1 MMKSLRLFV
10 LLICLP
16 IAGFASNLIQVNN
29 HIVHSPNDHRAY
41 RSITLPNQL
50 QVLLISDPSADKEA
64 AAMDVK
70 VGSTSDPLGYE
81 GLAHFLE
88 HMLFLGTKK
97 YPDPASYQTFISQHG
112 GNHNAFTGE
121 EETNFFFDI
130 QKGDLKPALDRFSQQ
145 FISPTFTKKYVDR
158 ERNAVNSE
166 YSTHLKEDAQRYFSV
181 IKATLNE
188 KNPYHRFAIGNLTTL
203 SDKPDEKLRDRLITF
218 YKNHYSANLM
228 KLVILGREP
237 LDTLQKWAT
246 EMFSAVPN
254 RHLKAPHWTAPLF
267 AKDALPELV
276 QYKPIMNRR
285 SLNLSFPIPSTR
297 PYYKSKPTYYLSN
310 LIGHEGKGS
319 LLSYLKKEGL
329 ADALSAGGGFNTLS
343 GDTFDINIALT
354 EKGLAQWK
362 KVMQDTFEYLHL
374 LKTTPFK
381 KVYFDESKTMMNL
394 DFRFAE
400 KQEAIHYVS
409 QLASEM
415 QYYPVKDAV
424 AQGYMLDKFKPDLY
438 KQYLSYMNPKNVQVS
453 LVSPDAMTTQTT
465 DWYQARYSQQKM
477 PASDFPDF
485 SVATSK
491 KFHLPVKNDFI
502 PDNTHILA
510 LKSQSKPTRIEQSPG
525 FTAWYLPY
533 TKFDT
538 PKADIFINIRSPG
551 SNGNVKEAMLTQLY
565 AMMINDKMD
574 EFGYPASLAGL
585 SYQIY
590 KHIRGIS
597 VKIGGWSDKQ
607 DVLLSKVM
615 SELKD
620 THFSQERFNI
630 FKEQMIRSLHNAL
643 QSKPYQQTNSEL
655 ASLMI
660 LPGWSIQER
669 LKALESVQFT
679 DLVPFQKQFFDKI
692 QVVTLSTGNLSLAS
706 ALGINELVKVWLKP
720 REHATTVP
728 RGTILNLHDADKWI
742 KTLKIDHPDSGYLL
756 YLQGRNKS
764 IQEQARYMLLAQILS
779 PAYYENIRTENQLG
793 YIVFASDFSMLDM
806 PALGL
811 TVESP
816 NSTPERIQQKSV
828 SFLKAFSAKLKKMKS
843 KTFADNKSAVISQLT
858 QKPNELRQLSN
869 RLWLDI
875 DRNQFNFN
883 TREQLV
889 NAVKHLKQKDFVS
902 FYNQQI
908 VPLKRAL
915 LIESTGS
922 HAQSPKKDSKEAKLD
937 NAALSTFKPLESK
950 KELENQ

>member
-1 MMKSLRLFV
+1 MKFLRLFV
-10 LLICLP
+10 FLICLP
-16 IAGFASNLIQVNN
+16 VASFASDAIKVNN
-29 HIVHSPNDHRAY
+29 HIIHSPNDHRAY

-50 QVLLISDPSADKEA
+50 QVLLISDPTTDKES

-70 VGSTSDPLGYE
+70 VGSTSDPFGYE

-97 YPDPASYQTFISQHG
+97 YPNPASYQTFITEHG

-130 QKGDLKPALDRFSQQ
+130 QKGDLKAALDRFSQQ
-145 FISPTFTKKYVDR
+145 FISPTFTKKYVNR

-166 YSTHLKEDAQRYFSV
+166 YSTHLKEDSQRYFSV

-203 SDKPDEKLRDRLITF
+203 SDKPDEKLRDKLIEF
-218 YKNHYSANLM
+218 YKKHYSANLM
-228 KLVILGREP
+228 KLVILGKEP
-237 LDTLQKWAT
+237 LDTLQKWT
-246 EMFSAVPN
+246 VDMFSKIPN

-276 QYKPIMNRR
+276 QYQPIMNRR

-297 PYYKSKPTYYLSN
+297 QYFKNKPTFYLSN

-329 ADALSAGGGFNTLS
+329 ADELSAGGGFNTES
-343 GDTFDINIALT
+343 GDTFNINIALT
-354 EKGLAQWK
+354 EKGLMQWK
-362 KVMQDTFEYLHL
+362 KVMADTFEYLHL
-374 LKTTPFK
+374 LKMSPFK

-409 QLASEM
+409 QLASQM
-415 QYYPVKDAV
+415 QYYPITDVV
-424 AQGYMLDKFKPDLY
+424 AAGYMLDKFTPDLY
-438 KQYLSYMNPKNVQVS
+438 KKYLSYLNSKNVQVS
-453 LVSPDAMTTQTT
+453 LVSPNAMTNQST

-477 PASDFPDF
+477 SASDFPHF
-485 SVATSK
+485 TNAMSK
-491 KFHLPVKNDFI
+491 KFHLPDKNDFI
-502 PDNTHILA
+502 PDNTQILT
-510 LKSQSKPTRIEQSPG
+510 LKSLPKPIRLEQSRG
-525 FTAWYLPY
+525 FTAWYFPY
-533 TKFDT
+533 TRFNT
-538 PKADIFINIRSPG
+538 PKADVFINIRSHY
-551 SNGNVKEAMLTQLY
+551 SNNNIKNAMLTHLY
-565 AMMINDKMD
+565 TMMINDKMD

-585 SYQIY
+585 NYEIY

-597 VKIGGWSDKQ
+597 IKIGGWSDKQ

-615 SELKD
+615 SELKNP
-620 THFSQERFNI
+620 HFSQERFKI
-630 FKEQMIRSLHNAL
+630 FKEQMMRSLHNAL
-643 QSKPYQQTNSEL
+643 QSKPYQQTNEEL

-660 LPGWSIQER
+660 VPGWSIHAR
-669 LKALESVQFT
+669 LKALEFIQFN
-679 DLVPFQKQFFDKI
+679 DLAPFQKTFFNKI

-706 ALGINELVKVWLKP
+706 ALGINELIKVWLNP
-720 REHATTVP
+720 RKHATVVP
-728 RGTILNLHDADKWI
+728 RGAILKLKDTDKWI
-742 KTLKIDHPDSGYLL
+742 KSLKIDHPDSGYLL

-764 IQEQARYMLLAQILS
+764 IEEQARYMLLAQILS

-816 NSTPERIQQKSV
+816 NSTPEHIQQKSIDFIKTFATRL
-828 SFLKAFSAKLKKMKS
+828 SKMKP
-843 KTFADNKSAVISQLT
+843 KTFADNQSAVISQLT
-858 QKPNELRQLSN
+858 QKPNTLRQLSN
-869 RLWLDI
+869 RFWLDI
-875 DRNQFNFN
+875 DRNQLNFD
-883 TREQLV
+883 TRKKLV
-889 NAVKHLKQKDFVS
+889 KAVKQLKLKDFVS
-902 FYNQQI
+902 FYKQQI

-915 LIESTGS
+915 LIDSMGS
-922 HAQSPKKDSKEAKLD
+922 HAKVPKKGSMQAELD
-937 NAALSTFKPLESK
+937 NAAISAFKPLPSK
-950 KELENQ
+950 ETLEQR